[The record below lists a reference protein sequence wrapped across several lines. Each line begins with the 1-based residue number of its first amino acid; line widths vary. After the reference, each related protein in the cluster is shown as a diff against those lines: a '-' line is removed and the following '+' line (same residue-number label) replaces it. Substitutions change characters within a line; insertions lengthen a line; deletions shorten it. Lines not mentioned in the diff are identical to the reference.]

1 MIIKYLKE
9 KLKILL
15 FKFNFKLQKI
25 YIQKDYNLEPP
36 SLELLEKMCESKG
49 IFHIGAH
56 RESSNL

>member
-36 SLELLEKMCESKG
+36 SLELLEKMCESKEFS
-49 IFHIGAH
+49 I
-56 RESSNL
+56 